1 MVQGQDDVDRDE
13 IDSTRVVVLKKKVEG
28 WEKWYISQIGDF
40 SALFLRHQL
49 QSER

>member
-13 IDSTRVVVLKKKVEG
+13 IDSTRVVVMKKKVEG
-28 WEKWYISQIGDF
+28 WERLYMSQIGDF
-40 SALFLRHQL
+40 SALLLRQPL